1 MQLIKRLKNL
11 IRWFPIIWKDSD
23 YDYRFIFEILKT
35 KLKHQAEYIGKHGS
49 HLSAERDAEKM
60 MLCVR
65 LIQRVQDEY
74 YQAEFMDYHES
85 EYVWT
90 DIGHE
95 GYELDIVEKS
105 ERFDEYFKKYPRIYK
120 QVLSAEKA
128 SFQRDSKRG
137 IAINMAHINQDRA
150 HKLLF
155 KVLERNILHW
165 WD

>member
-1 MQLIKRLKNL
+1 
-11 IRWFPIIWKDSD
+11 
-23 YDYRFIFEILKT
+23 
-35 KLKHQAEYIGKHGS
+35 
-49 HLSAERDAEKM
+49 